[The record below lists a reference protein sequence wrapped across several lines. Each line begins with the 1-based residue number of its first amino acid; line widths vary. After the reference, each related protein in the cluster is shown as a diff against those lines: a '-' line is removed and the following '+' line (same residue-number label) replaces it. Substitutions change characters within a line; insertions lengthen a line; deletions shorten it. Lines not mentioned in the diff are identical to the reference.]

1 MLAVLQQIIQR
12 VNAAANLHEAVQI
25 IVHRVR
31 AAMNVDACSV
41 YVRDSAA
48 ASYVLMATEG
58 LNPSSVGK
66 IRMAPGEGIVGLV
79 ALRQEP
85 MNLANAATHPS
96 YRYFPET
103 GEQQFSG
110 FLAVP
115 LVHFRQS
122 MGVLVVQQRSRRV
135 FAEAEVAFLVTVGA
149 QLAAS
154 LSYSALGSVIAPCE
168 LMPAR
173 PVGLIQGLPGA
184 AGVAIGNI
192 VLPSPLADLDAVP
205 DRAPDSIALEEENF
219 RRAVRETQE
228 ELRANADRMKGRLS
242 DETRAIF
249 DVYVLILGQ
258 DDLVEDVLARI
269 RRGNWA
275 PAALRDTIAEHARAF
290 EAAED
295 PYLRARTEDLRGIGR
310 RILLRLM
317 SGAPTARVYPS
328 DAILVGEEVSLARV
342 ADVPFGQLRGI
353 VCFRGS
359 VVSHT
364 AVLARG
370 LGVPAVMGIGPR
382 DMRSLDGHSIIVD
395 GHRGRVFIDPS
406 PAVMQEYRRLI
417 EQERQLST
425 KLATLRDS
433 KATTVDGVH
442 VKLGL
447 NVGLLSDIEVA
458 ANLGVDEVGLYRS
471 EFPFMSRETFP
482 MEEEQYETYRKLL
495 KAFAP
500 RPVVMRTLDVGGD
513 KPLRYFPIS
522 EENPFLGWRGVR
534 LTLDRPDIFLPQL
547 RAMLRA
553 NIGVGNLRIIFPMIG
568 QIDELKAAREAVDR
582 ARCELGEEGCE
593 CPVPLIGAML
603 EVPSVLLSISAL
615 SRYADF
621 FSIGTND
628 LTQYLLAVDRNNPN
642 VARLYNHLDPAV
654 LRALYHVI
662 RASRRCKRPISL
674 CGEMAADPGAAI
686 LLVGM
691 GLETFSMSG
700 PGIPRI
706 KWLIR
711 SISAKRAKEIVN
723 RAIRMDSAGSVRKM
737 LDEELVR
744 VGLGELVVNDTYT
757 AGYKNPDE
765 IHWHATTLSGPTA
778 RANR

>member
-1 MLAVLQQIIQR
+1 MLAALQQIVQK

-25 IVHRVR
+25 IVHQVKG
-31 AAMNVDACSV
+31 AMNVDVCSV
-41 YVRDSAA
+41 YVRDSDAG
-48 ASYVLMATEG
+48 SYVLKATEG

-66 IRMAPGEGIVGLV
+66 IRMAAGEGIVGLV

-103 GEQQFSG
+103 GEQQFAG

-122 MGVLVVQQRSRRV
+122 MGVLVVQQRAQRV
-135 FAEAEVAFLVTVGA
+135 FADEEVAFLVTVGA

-154 LSYSALGSVIAPCE
+154 LSYAALGSVIAPLE
-168 LMPAR
+168 PVSAG

-184 AGVAIGNI
+184 AGVAMGTI

-205 DRAPDSIALEEENF
+205 DRAPENIVLEEENF
-219 RRAVRETQE
+219 RRAVRETQKG
-228 ELRANADRMKGRLS
+228 LRASADRMEGRLS

-249 DVYVLILGQ
+249 DVYILILGQ

-269 RRGNWA
+269 RNGNWA

-295 PYLRARTEDLRGIGR
+295 PYLRARAEDLRGIGR

-317 SGAPTARVYPS
+317 SGAPTARVYPN
-328 DAILVGEEVSLARV
+328 DAVLVGEEVSLARV

-353 VCFRGS
+353 VCLRGS

-382 DMRSLDGHSIIVD
+382 DMRALDGHSIIVD
-395 GHRGRVFIDPS
+395 GYRGRIFIDPS
-406 PAVMQEYRRLI
+406 SVVVQEYRRFI
-417 EQERQLST
+417 EHERQLST
-425 KLATLRDS
+425 KLAGLRDS
-433 KATTVDGVH
+433 KATTIDGVN
-442 VKLGL
+442 VRLGL
-447 NVGLLSDIEVA
+447 NVGLLSDVEIA

-482 MEEEQYETYRKLL
+482 MEEEQYETYRRLL
-495 KAFAP
+495 QAFAP

-513 KPLRYFPIS
+513 KPLPYFPIA

-553 NIGVGNLRIIFPMIG
+553 T
-568 QIDELKAAREAVDR
+568 
-582 ARCELGEEGCE
+582 
-593 CPVPLIGAML
+593 
-603 EVPSVLLSISAL
+603 VPSALLSIFAL

-654 LRALYHVI
+654 VRALYHLI
-662 RASRRCKRPISL
+662 RASRRCKRPMSI

-686 LLVGM
+686 LLLGM
-691 GLETFSMSG
+691 GLETFSMSA

-711 SISAKRAKEIVN
+711 SFSAQRAKQILN
-723 RAIRMDSAGSVRKM
+723 RAMQMESADSVRKM

-744 VGLGELVVNDTYT
+744 FGLGELVVNDTYA
-757 AGYKNPDE
+757 AGYGRPTE
-765 IHWHATTLSGPTA
+765 IHGTVATMSSPIAGATK
-778 RANR
+778 